1 MVATHPTLPTEVVR
15 LALEAAYLTPDTSL
29 WDDYGRELR
38 VAWFAGTL
46 QVSRTWYSA
55 GRQALYYHIQVV
67 TQNEQSNALLAR
79 TLSQKPHVAQ
89 LVKMLHVQTSTN
101 CQWRCRKRIT
111 MFPTPS
117 IPIVTR
123 KGRKK
128 WRRQQHDK
136 KLAQLLGLC
145 VGLTELS
152 VEEPDLALAVS
163 VLDSM
168 EINLYRLVIKRAHDV
183 HYHQWERLARST
195 FWHNLRSIQ
204 LLATCLDHENT
215 FHDAIYGLHDAFL
228 SAEPFTRLERLE
240 IVGYVHAESLRSI
253 IDAV

>member
-29 WDDYGRELR
+29 WDDYGRGLR
-38 VAWFAGTL
+38 VAWFASTL
-46 QVSRTWYSA
+46 RVSRTWYAA
-55 GRQALYYHIQVV
+55 GRQALYQRIQVIA
-67 TQNEQSNALLAR
+67 QNEQSNTLFTR
-79 TLSQKPHVAQ
+79 TLSRNPHIAQ
-89 LVKMLHVQTSTN
+89 LVKTLHVQTSAN
-101 CQWRCRKRIT
+101 CQWRCRRRGV
-111 MFPTPS
+111 FPTPS
-117 IPIVTR
+117 IPLITE
-123 KGRKK
+123 KGRGK
-128 WRRQQHDK
+128 WRRQQQDK

-145 VGLTELS
+145 VGMTELS
-152 VEEPDLALAVS
+152 VEEPDLDLVIS

-168 EINLYRLVIKRAHDV
+168 GINLDRLVIKRAQDV
-183 HYHQWERLARST
+183 HRHQWERLARST